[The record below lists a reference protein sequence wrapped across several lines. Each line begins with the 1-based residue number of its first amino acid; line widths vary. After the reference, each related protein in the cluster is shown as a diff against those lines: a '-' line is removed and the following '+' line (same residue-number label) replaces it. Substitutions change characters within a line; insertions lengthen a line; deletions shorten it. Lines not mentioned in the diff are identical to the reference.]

1 MWHYKYL
8 NIMKANY
15 LFPAVFRKIGWRL
28 LIPFGLLS
36 IYCLYVFNYGS
47 DGFQL
52 FQFPPFNH
60 SPEQRGFIDVLLDV
74 GENGALDEIAS
85 IGLAV
90 SLLFVGFSREKDE
103 DECIA
108 RIRMNSLVWAIL
120 VNYLL
125 LILATVFI
133 YGAAYLSVAFVGLF
147 TVLIFFIVKY
157 RWDLYQFKK
166 NGVEDE

>member
-1 MWHYKYL
+1 M
-8 NIMKANY
+8 
-15 LFPAVFRKIGWRL
+15 
-28 LIPFGLLS
+28 
-36 IYCLYVFNYGS
+36 
-47 DGFQL
+47 

-125 LILATVFI
+125 LILATIFI

>member
-15 LFPAVFRKIGWRL
+15 LFPAVFRKIGWSL

-36 IYCLYVFNYGS
+36 IC
-47 DGFQL
+47 
-52 FQFPPFNH
+52 
-60 SPEQRGFIDVLLDV
+60 
-74 GENGALDEIAS
+74 
-85 IGLAV
+85 
-90 SLLFVGFSREKDE
+90 
-103 DECIA
+103 
-108 RIRMNSLVWAIL
+108 MNSLVWAIL

>member
-1 MWHYKYL
+1 M
-8 NIMKANY
+8 
-15 LFPAVFRKIGWRL
+15 
-28 LIPFGLLS
+28 
-36 IYCLYVFNYGS
+36 YVFNYGS

-125 LILATVFI
+125 LILATIFI